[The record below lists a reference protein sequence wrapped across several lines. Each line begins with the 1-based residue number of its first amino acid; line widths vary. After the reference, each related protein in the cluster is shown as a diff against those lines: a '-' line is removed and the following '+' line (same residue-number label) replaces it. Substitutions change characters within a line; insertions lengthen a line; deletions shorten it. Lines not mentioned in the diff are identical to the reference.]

1 MKRFSR
7 MLCLILCFALLLGL
21 LPMGFAA
28 ELPFVDVPE
37 GSWFTDAVEFV
48 YENGLMNGTAGTTF
62 SPALHMSRGMIVTV
76 LYRLEGSPETS
87 GQMPFEDVPA
97 KFYYHDAVAW
107 SYENGIVNGV
117 SGTAFA
123 PDADVTREQ
132 LVTIFYRYANAK
144 GYDTTSM
151 NDLAAYEDEYQVSGF
166 ARNALVWAVE
176 SGIINGVTDTTLV
189 PQGSANRAQFA
200 TIMKRFVDWCENRR
214 APATVLTAQKDA
226 ELHENLQNAIDN
238 ILYTETEIVHSDTFI
253 PGKTYTGTAYYISN
267 DGDDNNDGLTPET
280 AWQSMGKLLGALG
293 GWDQK
298 VTLQP
303 GDAVFLRRGDIFRL
317 TEWSLT
323 VPVDQITFSAYGEGE
338 KPILTCSSENGI
350 GAKKWEL
357 VHEDATGKKIW
368 KYYRDMRDI
377 SMVVLNN
384 GETLTKRVYEF
395 YDGKQYLSC
404 EATSWWMHEDEGVT
418 LLGGLLPLE
427 ESMTEDLTII
437 SRPVRTSAENNY
449 SECGDGPLYLR
460 CDRGNP
466 GELYSSIEFSEYII
480 TGIVWLE
487 ASDTV
492 WDNISF
498 RCNGNSFV
506 KANTRSNEADRIHW
520 SEYTNTV
527 IQNCEFA
534 YGGGCVTDYFVESSG
549 KTVVGAQG
557 DGIYTVVKNTTIRNN
572 YFHDSMSTATTY
584 EWALDDERTSDGYY
598 HVLDNVMVNTFAI
611 RLDSTAVSLK
621 YLDSVIVRGNQIWNT
636 GEMDN
641 HKIVYS
647 EGSLILMPNYYREA
661 VVENNVFYGSK
672 YENAHAFN
680 ALLNIELWD
689 YDNPDSTHPIL
700 RNNVYVQYSGRKFGN
715 FNSLEK
721 RDWYIDDPDLVTMA
735 AEYLGD
741 TTSEFYVIEATDN

>member
-1 MKRFSR
+1 MNRFFR

-28 ELPFVDVPE
+28 ELPFGDVPE
-37 GSWFTDAVEFV
+37 GSWFAEAVEYV
-48 YENGLMNGTAGTTF
+48 YRNGLMNGTAGNTF
-62 SPALHMSRGMIVTV
+62 SPELSMSRGMIVAV
-76 LYRLEGSPETS
+76 LYRLEGSPEPS
-87 GQMPFEDVPA
+87 AASPFEDVPGWA
-97 KFYYHDAVAW
+97 YYKEAIDW
-107 SYENGIVNGV
+107 SYENGIVKGI
-117 SGTAFA
+117 SEREFA

-132 LVTIFYRYANAK
+132 LVTIFYRYANAE

-151 NDLAAYEDEYQVSGF
+151 HDLSAYEDEYQVSSF
-166 ARNALVWAVE
+166 ARNALGWAVE
-176 SGIINGVTDTTLV
+176 SGIIKGVTDTTLV
-189 PQGSANRAQFA
+189 PQGNANRAQFA
-200 TIMKRFVDWCENRR
+200 VIMQRFAEWKQKRN
-214 APATVLTAQKDA
+214 APATVLTAEKGA
-226 ELHENLQNAIDN
+226 ELRENLQNAIDN

-253 PGKTYTGTAYYISN
+253 PGKTYTGTAYYVSN

-293 GWDQK
+293 GWDQNI
-298 VTLQP
+298 TLQP

-323 VPVDQITFSAYGEGE
+323 VPVDQITFSAYGGGD
-338 KPILTCSSENGI
+338 KPILTCSSENGT
-350 GAKKWEL
+350 GAEKWEL

-377 SMVVLNN
+377 SMVVLND
-384 GETLTKRVYEF
+384 GEAITKRVYEF
-395 YDGKQYLSC
+395 YDGTQYLSC
-404 EATSWWMHEDEGVT
+404 EATGWWMHEDEGVT

-466 GELYSSIEFSEYII
+466 GALYDSIEFSEYLATAII
-480 TGIVWLE
+480 WLE
-487 ASDTV
+487 ASDV
-492 WDNISF
+492 VLDNISF

-534 YGGGCVTDYFVESSG
+534 YGGGCVTYYHISPSG
-549 KTVVGAQG
+549 KITVEAQG

-572 YFHDSMSTATTY
+572 YFHDSMSTTTTY

-661 VVENNVFYGSK
+661 VIEDNVFYGSK

-689 YDNPDSTHPIL
+689 YDNLDSTHPIL

-741 TTSEFYVIEATDN
+741 TTSEFYVIK